1 MNLKA
6 KSTLNAKIKRYE
18 KEGYLLFKTGVG
30 EKAMKNACYNCEDS
44 QFNVTVTYIIGD
56 KIGNEFEWAVMY
68 LPIF

>member
-1 MNLKA
+1 MQRLSVMK
-6 KSTLNAKIKRYE
+6 

-56 KIGNEFEWAVMY
+56 KIGNEFEWAVVY
-68 LPIF
+68 LPIFLTNLFKKR